1 MVAGKMKKG
10 QGGRGMPEGAKG
22 GGFKVVAATLFG
34 GIEVA
39 RYPTLEQAE
48 WRGGGGGPAA
58 GRGPRGRGAARRFGG
73 MEAPRY
79 PPLEQAEWRAKQL
92 AAEAERSPRGY
103 VQYLV
108 KPVETPR

>member
-48 WRGGGGGPAA
+48 WR
-58 GRGPRGRGAARRFGG
+58 
-73 MEAPRY
+73 
-79 PPLEQAEWRAKQL
+79 AKQL

-108 KPVETPR
+108 KPVETSR

>member
-1 MVAGKMKKG
+1 MKRG
-10 QGGRGMPEGAKG
+10 QGGRGMPQGAES

-48 WRGGGGGPAA
+48 WR
-58 GRGPRGRGAARRFGG
+58 
-73 MEAPRY
+73 
-79 PPLEQAEWRAKQL
+79 AKEL

-103 VQYLV
+103 VQYVV
-108 KPVETPR
+108 KPVEARKRRG

>member
-1 MVAGKMKKG
+1 MKKG

-48 WRGGGGGPAA
+48 WR
-58 GRGPRGRGAARRFGG
+58 
-73 MEAPRY
+73 
-79 PPLEQAEWRAKQL
+79 AKQL

-103 VQYLV
+103 VQYVV
-108 KPVETPR
+108 KPVKTPR

>member
-1 MVAGKMKKG
+1 MKEG
-10 QGGRGMPEGAKG
+10 QGGRHVGRRMPDPARR

-48 WRGGGGGPAA
+48 WR
-58 GRGPRGRGAARRFGG
+58 
-73 MEAPRY
+73 
-79 PPLEQAEWRAKQL
+79 AKEL

-108 KPVETPR
+108 KPVEARGKRG

>member
-1 MVAGKMKKG
+1 MKKG
-10 QGGRGMPEGAKG
+10 QDGRGMPEEAKG

-48 WRGGGGGPAA
+48 W
-58 GRGPRGRGAARRFGG
+58 
-73 MEAPRY
+73 
-79 PPLEQAEWRAKQL
+79 QAKQL
-92 AAEAERSPRGY
+92 SAEAERSPRGY

-108 KPVETPR
+108 KPIEARKRGS

>member
-1 MVAGKMKKG
+1 MKNG
-10 QGGRGMPEGAKG
+10 QGGREMPEGAKS

-48 WRGGGGGPAA
+48 W
-58 GRGPRGRGAARRFGG
+58 
-73 MEAPRY
+73 
-79 PPLEQAEWRAKQL
+79 QAKQL

-108 KPVETPR
+108 KPVDAGKRRG

>member
-1 MVAGKMKKG
+1 MYQAMLAGKLKKG
-10 QGGRGMPEGAKG
+10 QDGRAMPKEANS

-48 WRGGGGGPAA
+48 WR
-58 GRGPRGRGAARRFGG
+58 
-73 MEAPRY
+73 
-79 PPLEQAEWRAKQL
+79 AKQL

-103 VQYLV
+103 VQYLT
-108 KPVETPR
+108 KPVNGRRR

>member
-1 MVAGKMKKG
+1 MKKG
-10 QGGRGMPEGAKG
+10 QGGRGMPEGSKS

-48 WRGGGGGPAA
+48 WR
-58 GRGPRGRGAARRFGG
+58 
-73 MEAPRY
+73 
-79 PPLEQAEWRAKQL
+79 AKQL
-92 AAEAERSPRGY
+92 TAEAERSPRGY

-108 KPVETPR
+108 KPVEKHKRRFLGS

>member
-1 MVAGKMKKG
+1 MEKG
-10 QGGRGMPEGAKG
+10 QGGRGMPEGAQG

-48 WRGGGGGPAA
+48 W
-58 GRGPRGRGAARRFGG
+58 
-73 MEAPRY
+73 
-79 PPLEQAEWRAKQL
+79 QAKQL

-108 KPVETPR
+108 KPVEPRKGRR

>member
-1 MVAGKMKKG
+1 MKEG
-10 QGGRGMPEGAKG
+10 QGGSGMPEGTKS

-48 WRGGGGGPAA
+48 WR
-58 GRGPRGRGAARRFGG
+58 AR
-73 MEAPRY
+73 
-79 PPLEQAEWRAKQL
+79 QL
-92 AAEAERSPRGY
+92 SAEAERSPRGY

-108 KPVETPR
+108 RPVESGKRGS